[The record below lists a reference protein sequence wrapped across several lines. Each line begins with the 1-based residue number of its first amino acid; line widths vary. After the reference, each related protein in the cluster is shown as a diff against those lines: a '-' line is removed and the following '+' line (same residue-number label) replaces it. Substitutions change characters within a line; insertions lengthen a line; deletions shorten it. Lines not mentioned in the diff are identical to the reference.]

1 MKKVF
6 AITLTV
12 LIVLSAAIPAFATAL
27 PKESKVLSV
36 VYTNNCDG
44 VTVPVTEGKASGSLP
59 DGTGFAAENLP
70 EKTETV
76 RVYPV
81 QADEKDVQKW
91 VEDNLAKEYD
101 AAVTYYVACIDAD
114 GKEISN
120 KGVKVTVDAPDTDA
134 AVTVYAIDE
143 TGKATALTAAEKD
156 GKITFTATGAQLY
169 AFCIA
174 AKNPST
180 SDRGAA
186 AVVWGSLAA
195 FSVAASVLLKRKRV
209 S

>member
-1 MKKVF
+1 MKKILAF
-6 AITLTV
+6 TLTLLFV
-12 LIVLSAAIPAFATAL
+12 LTAAASFSAAEL
-27 PKESKVLSV
+27 PKDSKDLSV
-36 VYTNNCDG
+36 IYTNNCDG
-44 VTVPVTEGKASGSLP
+44 ITVPVTEGKASGSLP

-186 AVVWGSLAA
+186 AVVWGSVAA